1 MQRIIFGNG
10 EGNYLSANSN
20 AFMFGFD
27 GNDTLVANWND
38 YEYYAAVML
47 GGNGDDR
54 YEFDGDYGLV
64 FDTSGHDTL
73 SVYGASSDYVG
84 AFVNG
89 EDLMLVNQATGQ
101 GVFVLDAKGQ
111 GLIETIVTTEG
122 EAFSFSQIEGM
133 VYSQGF
139 GDISYAELESVTG
152 GAFTANQFAATKE
165 INKAWASLDWNSV
178 WQQIAERGD
187 LSAEAIA
194 ETLNANMTARL
205 SPSAL
210 EQWNAQQGL
219 QQLKLSTY
227 EGVEQNLPAGTPPA
241 TSLVPQEAAENIAL
255 LYEAALNRLPDIE
268 GLNYWIDEYAT
279 GMSFEGIAHS
289 FIQSSEFQ
297 SNFNVSSDEEFID
310 RMYFNVLDR
319 AADSAGKEYW
329 LGEIDQGL
337 SQAGVLN
344 SFAVSDENINN
355 ASWLTGLNEDNG
367 NWVF

>member
-1 MQRIIFGNG
+1 
-10 EGNYLSANSN
+10 
-20 AFMFGFD
+20 
-27 GNDTLVANWND
+27 
-38 YEYYAAVML
+38 
-47 GGNGDDR
+47 
-54 YEFDGDYGLV
+54 
-64 FDTSGHDTL
+64 
-73 SVYGASSDYVG
+73 
-84 AFVNG
+84 
-89 EDLMLVNQATGQ
+89 
-101 GVFVLDAKGQ
+101 
-111 GLIETIVTTEG
+111 
-122 EAFSFSQIEGM
+122 
-133 VYSQGF
+133 
-139 GDISYAELESVTG
+139 
-152 GAFTANQFAATKE
+152 
-165 INKAWASLDWNSV
+165 
-178 WQQIAERGD
+178 
-187 LSAEAIA
+187 
-194 ETLNANMTARL
+194 
-205 SPSAL
+205 
-210 EQWNAQQGL
+210 
-219 QQLKLSTY
+219 
-227 EGVEQNLPAGTPPA
+227 VEQNLPAGTPPA